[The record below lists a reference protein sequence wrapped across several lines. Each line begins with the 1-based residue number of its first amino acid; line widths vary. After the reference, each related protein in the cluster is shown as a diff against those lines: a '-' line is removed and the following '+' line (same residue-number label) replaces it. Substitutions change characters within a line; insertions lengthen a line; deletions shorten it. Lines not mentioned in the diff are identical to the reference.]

1 MNYLLRLFFFILFL
15 KPFSIFCQKTVLLAQ
30 DGYFYDLKFDEIEV
44 YDDITA
50 KLPFEAIIKKPFFK
64 STKNSVNSGFSKS
77 KIWYRVHIKNQSK
90 KRWIMSISGT
100 IIDEIELFEVF
111 YDGKI
116 KKRVTGDKY
125 PFSGR
130 EVNSPT
136 FAFYLDFKPVESRTL
151 YISVKSNETK
161 SFKLFIRSEPYY
173 FSKLNI
179 YLYSLMFYFGMLLMM
194 VIYNL
199 LLYFSI
205 RDITYLYYVF
215 YIASFSM
222 LQFAVFG
229 LGNQFLWG
237 ENTWFGNRSTTFFA
251 GICTVFISL
260 FSYKYLN
267 IKVLFP
273 KLRFAF
279 YYLIISGF
287 LITFVNFIKPTLASN
302 YFAAVISVPNIFL
315 LFLIGFKVLLSG
327 YKPAR
332 YYMMA
337 WGILFFSILIFLL
350 NTIFGLTANTYLS
363 LILPVGG
370 LIEVILLSFA
380 LGKKIQTTEKE
391 KTNAQ
396 KEVVKQLKAN
406 EEVRKNIAR
415 DLHDDLGSTLSSI
428 RILSEVAHNE
438 TNSHPEKLPELLNK
452 IRNSTH
458 KIQENLQDIVWTT
471 QTKDNSI
478 EELLVKIRLFGGE
491 ILEAKNINYHLDLDK
506 KLSSLKLEPNI
517 QYDFFMIF
525 KEAINNIIK
534 YAKAKNVFLRIN
546 QKNENIEMCIKDD
559 GVGFDI
565 NQEKN
570 GNGLKNMPQ
579 RAENINGKLSI
590 NSKIGEGTEIVLA
603 FPVPQ

>member
-1 MNYLLRLFFFILFL
+1 MNYLLKIFCTFFI
-15 KPFSIFCQKTVLLAQ
+15 FSSFSTFCQKTVLLA
-30 DGYFYDLKFDEIEV
+30 DEGYFYDLKFDEIEV
-44 YDDITA
+44 YEDSTA
-50 KLPFEAIIKKPFFK
+50 HLPFEKIVKKQFLK

-77 KIWYRVHIKNQSK
+77 KIWYRIHIENQAK

-111 YDGKI
+111 DNGKI

-125 PFSGR
+125 PFSER
-130 EVNSPT
+130 EINSPT
-136 FAFYLDFKPVESRTL
+136 FAFYLDFKPIESRTL

-173 FSKLNI
+173 FYKLNI

-222 LQFAVFG
+222 MQFAVFG
-229 LGNQFLWG
+229 LGNQFIWG
-237 ENTWFGNRSTTFFA
+237 ENMWFGNRSTTFFA

-267 IKVLFP
+267 IKMLFP
-273 KLRFAF
+273 KLKFAF
-279 YYLIISGF
+279 YYLIICGF
-287 LITFVNFIKPTLASN
+287 LITFVNLIKPTLESN
-302 YFAAVISVPNIFL
+302 YLAAVVSIPNIFL
-315 LFLIGFKVLLSG
+315 LFLIGLKVLLNG

-332 YYMMA
+332 YYMLA

-380 LGKKIQTTEKE
+380 LGKKIQTTEKD

-406 EEVRKNIAR
+406 ELVRSRIAR

-428 RILSEVAHNE
+428 HILSEFAKNE
-438 TNSHPEKLPELLNK
+438 SKNNPEKLPSLLNK
-452 IRNSTH
+452 ISLSTQ
-458 KIQENLQDIVWTT
+458 KIQENLQDIVWTA
-471 QTKDNSI
+471 QNKDDRIDN
-478 EELLVKIRLFGGE
+478 LLVRMRLFGGE
-491 ILEAKNINYHLDLDK
+491 ILESKNIDYQIVIDKNINKTKLNSDL
-506 KLSSLKLEPNI
+506 
-517 QYDFFMIF
+517 QYDVFMIY
-525 KEAINNIIK
+525 KEAVNNIVK
-534 YAKAKNVFLRIN
+534 YSEAKFVNIYFGVENEILFL
-546 QKNENIEMCIKDD
+546 NISDN
-559 GVGFDI
+559 GLGFDI
-565 NQEKN
+565 SSEKT
-570 GNGLKNMPQ
+570 GNGLKNIKH
-579 RAENINGKLSI
+579 RAENISGTLSLK
-590 NSKIGEGTEIVLA
+590 SKIGEGTQIILKL
-603 FPVPQ
+603 PVPQ